1 MSNHELEMQIAT
13 YTDNDVAPDTFAP
26 FLGEEFDS
34 FSIRIDPWEDETSKR
49 FLYFLDLEGNPI
61 DRIRF
66 IESGSSCRATL
77 LSQNGIALTGALSSV
92 SHSSVREIVFESD
105 FEIHPDPNGVDFIVW
120 DYEYRKNRN
129 VLDIDRETSRNFFP
143 REFRFDREQTQLYE
157 ETLDSLRLF
166 ANRYELPIER
176 IQLLLRIGRKNFVL
190 SESFS
195 GDESAPKRKRAEIF
209 PLSAH
214 LLEIFLGL
222 RRGTADHFLLTKN
235 GESLLA
241 GSHRDNQKPSL
252 FLSNRICM
260 IANGAASYA
269 RFSRLFMDGPEA
281 IGSEIISVKKI
292 YNAFGLQEVFHTIRK
307 IKNEIPVAN
316 IPFFESFETGPISER
331 IRSSLLSKGK
341 FENPYI
347 LLLKLWSSKEEWD
360 TKKIVNLVGAVIYRA
375 SSSKNLVFSELAKDT
390 FVFVFDF
397 ENDRN
402 QIDRI
407 KDRIGKT
414 LSKKHRIGRDEVSFL
429 VSMGIASIESEKKS
443 DLETSIRLALEILER
458 KPIRGKFTFDAN
470 DDLRRKKSFAD
481 FLSNP
486 PKTESDQKL
495 FFQYQP
501 IIDVRTGEIPLLESL
516 ARLES
521 EGRIFFPNDFLGKN
535 PDLDSLLELGRRSFL
550 DALRLI
556 SELQSNGNLRTKV
569 AINISPEQ
577 LSRLEFSES
586 LLNIAKEF
594 SEDWKRIVSRVVIE
608 ITENSEM
615 IDGEICR
622 YTIQVLQNIGISFSL
637 DDFGTGYSSFNLLKS
652 VPVEFVKIDKAFIK
666 GVTENSL
673 DRLIVNS
680 ILEIASLMEL
690 KVIAEGVENEK
701 QFLYL
706 LSIGV
711 ELIQGFHVFKP
722 LSRDSL
728 PEILFPERIR

>member
-1 MSNHELEMQIAT
+1 MPNHELEMQIAT
-13 YTDNDVAPDTFAP
+13 YTDADLAEDSFAP
-26 FLGEEFDS
+26 FLGNEFDS
-34 FSIRIDPWEDETSKR
+34 YSIRIDPWEDVTSKTY
-49 FLYFLDLEGNPI
+49 LYFLDTEGNPI
-61 DRIRF
+61 DRIGFAENGTR
-66 IESGSSCRATL
+66 SRALL
-77 LSQNGIALTGALSSV
+77 LSKNGIALTGTISPAANSSI
-92 SHSSVREIVFESD
+92 REILFESD

-129 VLDIDRETSRNFFP
+129 VRYFDRENSRNFFHQ
-143 REFRFDREQTQLYE
+143 EFRFNREQTRLHE
-157 ETLDSLRLF
+157 EALDALRIF
-166 ANRYELPIER
+166 ADRYELPIER

-190 SESFS
+190 TESFS
-195 GDESAPKRKRAEIF
+195 EQAGPRRKRAEIF
-209 PLSAH
+209 PLSAS
-214 LLEIFLGL
+214 LLEIFLGM

-241 GSHRDNQKPSL
+241 GSDRENQKPSL
-252 FLSNRICM
+252 FVSNKICT

-269 RFSRLFMDGPEA
+269 RFSRLFMDRPET

-307 IKNEIPVAN
+307 IKNEVPMVD
-316 IPFFESFETGPISER
+316 IPFFESFETGAISER
-331 IRSSLLSKGK
+331 IRSSVLSKGK
-341 FENPYI
+341 FENPYV

-360 TKKIVNLVGAVIYRA
+360 TKKIVNLVGAVIHRA
-375 SSSKNLVFSELAKDT
+375 SSVKNLVFSELSKDT

-414 LSKKHRIGRDEVSFL
+414 LSKKHRIQRDEVSFL
-429 VSMGIASIESEKKS
+429 VSMGIASIETEKIS
-443 DLETSIRLALEILER
+443 DIENSIRLALEILER

-470 DDLRRKKSFAD
+470 EDLRRKKNFAD
-481 FLSNP
+481 FLSDSSGVD
-486 PKTESDQKL
+486 SDQKL

-516 ARLES
+516 ARLEA
-521 EGRIFFPNDFLGKN
+521 EGRVFFPNDFLGKN
-535 PDLDSLLELGRRSFL
+535 PDLDSLLELGKRSFL

-556 SELQSNGNLRTKV
+556 SELQANGNNRTKV

-586 LLNIAKEF
+586 LLKIAKEF
-594 SEDWKRIVSRVVIE
+594 SEGWKRIVSRVVIE

-652 VPVEFVKIDKAFIK
+652 VPVEFIKIDKAFIK

-711 ELIQGFHVFKP
+711 ELIQGYHVFKP
-722 LSRDSL
+722 MSRESL
-728 PEILFPERIR
+728 PEILFPERVR